1 MNTTKTIF
9 AGLFV
14 AMGVL
19 LPVAFHIIG
28 ISGRIFFPMH
38 SPVLMNGLLLGPAY
52 GLAVGIAVPVVSALM
67 TGMPPMF
74 PVLPMMTA
82 ELAVYGVVAGFIHQ
96 KMGRGLLTSLI
107 GAMICG
113 RIMDIMVLTLFGEV
127 LKIDAEPFI
136 YVMAGVWTGLPGII
150 IQVIFIPYLVRRLK
164 EAFFDHKLFQEREL

>member
-1 MNTTKTIF
+1 M
-9 AGLFV
+9 
-14 AMGVL
+14 
-19 LPVAFHIIG
+19 
-28 ISGRIFFPMH
+28 
-38 SPVLMNGLLLGPAY
+38 
-52 GLAVGIAVPVVSALM
+52 
-67 TGMPPMF
+67 
-74 PVLPMMTA
+74 
-82 ELAVYGVVAGFIHQ
+82 AVYGVVAGFIHQ

-127 LKIDAEPFI
+127 LKIDAKPFI